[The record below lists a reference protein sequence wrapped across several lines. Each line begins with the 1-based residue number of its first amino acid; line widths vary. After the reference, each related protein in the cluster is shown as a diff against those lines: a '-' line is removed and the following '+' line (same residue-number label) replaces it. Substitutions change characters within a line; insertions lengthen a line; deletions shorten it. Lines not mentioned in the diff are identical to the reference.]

1 MVRRLKFIGHIWRR
15 KQELVC
21 QMLMWEPKQETRKI
35 GRPAMRYVNELRS
48 DNGLLT
54 EEQKD
59 IMNERELWRILAN
72 DVQLCLK

>member
-1 MVRRLKFIGHIWRR
+1 MVRRLRFIGHIWRR

-35 GRPAMRYVNELRS
+35 GRPALSYVKELRS

-54 EEQKD
+54 EELKD
-59 IMNERELWRILAN
+59 IMNEHELWRILAN
-72 DVQLCLK
+72 DVQVCLK